1 MTEKQKDLIDDMNEF
16 CREKFKYTNETTVK
30 EASEYISRNI
40 EEFKLVTMSE
50 WQTKY
55 LQTGNVTMTCTKCGS
70 QNVVVDV
77 SVYMYIDPEDAH
89 KLTKESIQKKSTTLV
104 SASLDR
110 AQILC
115 RDCSYVHTG

>member
-55 LQTGNVTMTCTKCGS
+55 L
-70 QNVVVDV
+70 
-77 SVYMYIDPEDAH
+77 
-89 KLTKESIQKKSTTLV
+89 
-104 SASLDR
+104 
-110 AQILC
+110 
-115 RDCSYVHTG
+115 

>member
-1 MTEKQKDLIDDMNEF
+1 
-16 CREKFKYTNETTVK
+16 
-30 EASEYISRNI
+30 
-40 EEFKLVTMSE
+40 
-50 WQTKY
+50 
-55 LQTGNVTMTCTKCGS
+55 MTCTKCGS